1 MINFLKF
8 KNIYYLFSFL
18 LVGGSIIGLIIFG
31 LNWGIDFQGGGAL
44 TFQYLDGQPTA
55 EAVREALSETVSG
68 AVNVRLI
75 GEKEM
80 TVQINSRNVSQEDKT
95 EIIGALEELGEI
107 DKASINFE
115 SISPI
120 IGRELNQKTRTVVI
134 LSTIIILLYI
144 SFAFR
149 KIAHPLPSW
158 QYGFAALIALLH
170 DVLITLG
177 VFVVIGELYGIQIN
191 ISIITALLVVF
202 GYSVNDSVVVFDRI
216 RENLLKGIGKDYF
229 DTVNISLNQTLKRSL
244 NTSLTTLLALLSIF
258 FFGGTALHFFALALI
273 IGIISGTY
281 SSFFLASPLLA
292 SCYLLKKRK

>member
-8 KNIYYLFSFL
+8 RKLYYLFSL
-18 LVGGSIIGLIIFG
+18 LLAGGSLIGLIIFG
-31 LNWGIDFQGGGAL
+31 LNWGIDFRGGSAL

-55 EAVREALSETVSG
+55 AAMGEVLSEINLE
-68 AVNVRLI
+68 AANIRLV
-75 GEKEM
+75 GEKGV
-80 TVQINSRNVSQEDKT
+80 TIQINSRNINQENKV
-95 EIIGALEELGEI
+95 EIIGALEALGEI
-107 DKASINFE
+107 EEASINFE

-120 IGRELNQKTRTVVI
+120 IGQELNQKTRTVI
-134 LSTIIILLYI
+134 IFSTIIILLYI

-158 QYGFAALIALLH
+158 QYGLTALIALLH

-177 VFVVIGELYGIQIN
+177 VFIVIGELYEIQIN
-191 ISIITALLVVF
+191 IPIITALLVVF

-229 DTVNISLNQTLKRSL
+229 DTVNISLNQTLRRSL
-244 NTSLTTLLALLSIF
+244 NTSLTTLLTLLAIF
-258 FFGGTALHFFALALI
+258 FFGGMALHFFALALI
-273 IGIISGTY
+273 IGIVSGTY

-292 SCYLLKKRK
+292 DYYLLRRRK

>member
-8 KNIYYLFSFL
+8 KKLYYLFSSL
-18 LVGGSIIGLIIFG
+18 LVGGSILGLIIFG
-31 LNWGIDFQGGGAL
+31 LNWGIDFQGGSAL

-55 EAVREALSETVSG
+55 TAVKEVLSETVSE
-68 AVNVRLI
+68 AINVRLV
-75 GEKEM
+75 GEKEV
-80 TVQINSRNVSQEDKT
+80 TIQINSRNVSQEDKT

-107 DKASINFE
+107 EKASISFE

-120 IGRELNQKTRTVVI
+120 IGRELNQKTRTVI
-134 LSTIIILLYI
+134 IFSTIVILLYI

-158 QYGFAALIALLH
+158 QYGLAALIALLH
-170 DVLITLG
+170 DVFITLG
-177 VFVVIGELYGIQIN
+177 VFVIIGELWGIQIN
-191 ISIITALLVVF
+191 IPIITALLVVF

-216 RENLLKGIGKDYF
+216 RENLLKGAGKNYF

-244 NTSLTTLLALLSIF
+244 NTSLTTLLVLLSIF

-273 IGIISGTY
+273 IGIVSGTY

-292 SCYLLKKRK
+292 NYYLLRKRK

>member
-8 KNIYYLFSFL
+8 RKLYYLFSSV
-18 LVGGSIIGLIIFG
+18 LVGGSILGLIIFG
-31 LNWGIDFQGGGAL
+31 LNWGIDFQGGSAL

-55 EAVREALSETVSG
+55 TAVKEVLSETVSE
-68 AVNVRLI
+68 AINVRLV

-80 TVQINSRNVSQEDKT
+80 TIQINSHNVSQEDKM
-95 EIIGALEELGEI
+95 EIIGALEGLGEI
-107 DKASINFE
+107 EKASISFE

-120 IGRELNQKTRTVVI
+120 IGRELNQKTRTVI
-134 LSTIIILLYI
+134 IFSTIVILLYI

-158 QYGFAALIALLH
+158 QYGLAALIALLH

-177 VFVVIGELYGIQIN
+177 VFVIIGELWGVRIN
-191 ISIITALLVVF
+191 IPIITALLVVF

-216 RENLLKGIGKDYF
+216 RENLLKGAGKNYF

-244 NTSLTTLLALLSIF
+244 NTSLTTLLVLLSIF

-273 IGIISGTY
+273 IGIVSGTY

-292 SCYLLKKRK
+292 NYYLLRKRK